1 MLSCA
6 NSRKAV
12 SFLIDT
18 QKDDSMLDDY
28 DPSYDYEN
36 VVPLSCNIPI
46 HSLDSKDLFTELQ
59 VSCDLIAEAKEA
71 KETCG
76 NKIPFSADL
85 GSARYYPTLFPEDS
99 HSSFYFDGSSE
110 EKKTKRRKSF
120 VIDSSPFFMKL
131 KSSNSFSY
139 HATHPSHS
147 SRPFPPHGFPRC
159 LSSKKFSDLET
170 LKLHKS
176 FLYHGTTNNMKRK
189 KSQNGIADISAGSID
204 SFWFSEIEV
213 GTGTAIESVMTTMTS
228 LDESILTIV
237 DKHETIKD
245 VAASKDETIAN
256 ISEVAGAE
264 AEAVSSELY
273 DETFYQDEQTMKR
286 WEMRR
291 LGLAYL
297 GKEELF
303 SHSEKMKMTER
314 ERMSLL
320 MGESKV
326 L

>member
-1 MLSCA
+1 M
-6 NSRKAV
+6 
-12 SFLIDT
+12 DT
-18 QKDDSMLDDY
+18 QKDDSMLNDY

-36 VVPLSCNIPI
+36 VVPLSCNIPVE
-46 HSLDSKDLFTELQ
+46 SLDSKDLFAELQ
-59 VSCDLIAEAKEA
+59 VSCDLIAEAKETSG
-71 KETCG
+71 K
-76 NKIPFSADL
+76 KIPFSAVL

-110 EKKTKRRKSF
+110 EKQTKRRKSF
-120 VIDSSPFFMKL
+120 VIDSSPFFIKL

-147 SRPFPPHGFPRC
+147 SRPFPPHCPPRC
-159 LSSKKFSDLET
+159 LSSKKLSDLET
-170 LKLHKS
+170 VKLHKS
-176 FLYHGTTNNMKRK
+176 FLYHGTTNSMKRK
-189 KSQNGIADISAGSID
+189 KSQNGIADISAGSVD

-213 GTGTAIESVMTTMTS
+213 GTETAVESVMTTMTS

-237 DKHETIKD
+237 DQHETIKD
-245 VAASKDETIAN
+245 VAAKDATIAN
-256 ISEVAGAE
+256 ISEGAE